1 MAACLNADW
10 SIAWRIRIGSWGGG
24 CKDNLPLNSLATVIR
39 PSALAHTHMQIQSHM
54 EQPQVDKQA
63 SFLIPSLCLQLI
75 QIFLSVY
82 EKLIGVKLVSK
93 DSMKNCDRSLFL

>member
-39 PSALAHTHMQIQSHM
+39 PSALAPTHTCRYM

-63 SFLIPSLCLQLI
+63 SFLIPSPCLQI
-75 QIFLSVY
+75 I
-82 EKLIGVKLVSK
+82 
-93 DSMKNCDRSLFL
+93 

>member
-39 PSALAHTHMQIQSHM
+39 PSALAHTHMQIHSHM
-54 EQPQVDKQA
+54 EQLQVDKQA
-63 SFLIPSLCLQLI
+63 SFLIPSPCLQLI
-75 QIFLSVY
+75 QIFFCQFT
-82 EKLIGVKLVSK
+82 
-93 DSMKNCDRSLFL
+93 KN